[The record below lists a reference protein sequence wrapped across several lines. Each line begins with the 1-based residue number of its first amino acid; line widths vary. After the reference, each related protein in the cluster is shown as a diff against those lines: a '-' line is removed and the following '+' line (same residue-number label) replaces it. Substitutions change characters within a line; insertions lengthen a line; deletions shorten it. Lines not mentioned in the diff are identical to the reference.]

1 MRRQGADK
9 MVEARVTLQPIKGRV
24 LIVHEI
30 MYIRHQIRQILLGA
44 GVRDIVEPAPGGNA
58 YTTLCKNPEG
68 FALVIDDYDINPSGQ
83 YLLKTLRS
91 DPGTPPA
98 LRNIPFIMML
108 SNADTQTV
116 SDVMNAGASGIM
128 LKPFN
133 GITLLKTVKRVLEK
147 AY

>member
-1 MRRQGADK
+1 MIE
-9 MVEARVTLQPIKGRV
+9 VRVTLPPIHGRI

-44 GVRDIVEPAPGGNA
+44 GVRDIVEPGPGGQA
-58 YTTLCKNPEG
+58 YVTLCKDPES

-91 DPGTPPA
+91 DAGTPPA
-98 LRNIPFIMML
+98 LRKIPFIMLM
-108 SNADTQTV
+108 SNADPQTV
-116 SDVMNAGASGIM
+116 SDVMNAGASGIL

-133 GITLLKTVKRVLEK
+133 GITLLKTVKRVIDK
-147 AY
+147 AA